1 MAKKLSNSQF
11 NLTQKTINYLN
22 SLDLTPTAKLVLVYL
37 TTCYNP
43 KNMFIFPKQETISNK
58 IGISQRSVVR
68 AINELIKKG
77 YCTKIRKIYKPNFYT
92 FTSNFFSTVHFI
104 NLKEIREINIDYEL
118 WRDAIFKKYNNTCQ
132 SCGKS
137 TGVMHAHHIE
147 EYAKNPEKRYDIS
160 NGILL
165 CAECHKKLHP
175 WMKLI

>member
-22 SLDLTPTAKLVLVYL
+22 SLDLTLSAKLVLIYL

-58 IGISQRSVVR
+58 IGISQCSVVR

-77 YCTKIRKIYKPNFYT
+77 YCTKIRKISKSNFYA

-104 NLKEIREINIDYEL
+104 NLKEI
-118 WRDAIFKKYNNTCQ
+118 
-132 SCGKS
+132 
-137 TGVMHAHHIE
+137 
-147 EYAKNPEKRYDIS
+147 
-160 NGILL
+160 
-165 CAECHKKLHP
+165 
-175 WMKLI
+175 

>member
-22 SLDLTPTAKLVLVYL
+22 CLDLTPTSKLVLVYL

-58 IGISQRSVVR
+58 IGISKRSVVR
-68 AINELIKKG
+68 AINELIEKG
-77 YCTKIRKIYKPNFYT
+77 YCTKKCKIYKPNFYT
-92 FTSNFFSTVHFI
+92 FTFDFFSAVHFI
-104 NLKEIREINIDYEL
+104 NLKEIREININYEL
-118 WRDAIFKKYNNTCQ
+118 WREAIFKKYNNTCQ

-137 TGVMHAHHIE
+137 TGPMHAHHIK
-147 EYAKNPEKRYDIS
+147 EYANNPEKRYDIS

-175 WMKLI
+175 WME